1 MSSEGKPKFSLAGLL
16 VVASALFLLALVL
29 VPAIFNVR
37 MVADMTDVGARG
49 RDIYITIVGLS
60 TIREPLGLT
69 NVWPK
74 TRIDGIQNGE
84 GVDGIQD
91 FGLMTFQNSTDYFY
105 ELYLC
110 EMQERERISNL
121 GWSVSYS
128 YQFDYSLFAGAGVP
142 RGDEREKLKPEN
154 NIWSIAADVRDEV
167 EDIIPVLVTRNIDCG
182 FFYKRAAERDRR
194 KETTIPWSQQYKKPF
209 SNKAFVLVQKGGGIY
224 KATGKYMNRYD
235 VNMSSNWDASPPVR
249 LPPYLTPDS
258 LVTPP

>member
-74 TRIDGIQNGE
+74 TRIDGIQNDE

-91 FGLMTFQNSTDYFY
+91 IGLMTFQNSTDYFY
-105 ELYLC
+105 ELYLYS
-110 EMQERERISNL
+110 EQELKRINSR
-121 GWSVSYS
+121 GWSVSMNRY
-128 YQFDYSLFAGAGVP
+128 FDYSLFAGAGVP
-142 RGDEREKLKPEN
+142 RGDETKKLRPEN
-154 NIWSIAADVRDEV
+154 NIWCIAGDLHDYIDGFV
-167 EDIIPVLVTRNIDCG
+167 PVLVTRDIDCG
-182 FFYKRAAERDRR
+182 SLYRVVQSGW
-194 KETTIPWSQQYKKPF
+194 KETLQWSQQYKPPRSK
-209 SNKAFVLVQKGGGIY
+209 KMAVIIY
-224 KATGKYMNRYD
+224 RSGAISYHPSKYAA
-235 VNMSSNWDASPPVR
+235 ASLPYPLSAPHPPTLDDYPPV
-249 LPPYLTPDS
+249 YLTPDS
-258 LVTPP
+258 LVTRP